1 MLSDYLDD
9 ISLPLLTVKRRDE
22 LDAPLT
28 KEEIEL
34 AIAQMPSHK
43 TPGGT
48 INLTPVEPPSFAYL

>member
-48 INLTPVEPPSFAYL
+48 INLNTC